1 MASRPQAQ
9 PGTISP
15 ESTQNGQRG
24 LVDLTRVALEDIL
37 RLVQQEIQLAR
48 LEIKEMVVSTAKGS
62 ALLAA
67 AGLFSLLFVVF
78 LFVTIALVFP
88 LPASPH
94 ALVAGIETIVFLLV
108 AAILG
113 LIGKS
118 RLRIQAPPKTMT
130 SLKED
135 AEWAKHLLKR
145 NGK

>member
-1 MASRPQAQ
+1 MATRPEAPRGMVAPQ
-9 PGTISP
+9 SP
-15 ESTQNGQRG
+15 QNGQRG
-24 LVDLTRVALEDIL
+24 LVDLTRVAVEDVL

-48 LEIKEMVVSTAKGS
+48 VEVKEMLVSTAKGS
-62 ALLAA
+62 ALLAI
-67 AGLFSLLFVVF
+67 AGLFGLLFLVF
-78 LFVTIALVFP
+78 LFVTIALAFP
-88 LPASPH
+88 LPPSPH
-94 ALVAGIETIVFLLV
+94 ALVAGIETVVFLLL

-145 NGK
+145 NEK